1 MVADAVVVGGQRV
14 DVLRPGR
21 RTLAAFGCATIVAG
35 CSAFDAPEFAPEE
48 WQRLQS
54 LTSWNDAEPAYVRGI
69 GLPPRDRSNRLLPA
83 AGMPY
88 PYDGFPVA
96 ADGTLS
102 PGAALGKQFF
112 FDSRF
117 SGVSTGS
124 DFLGR
129 VRTAHTRVPIGQPT
143 GLACVSCHD
152 LNRAA
157 SDPLAASIS
166 IGAGSI
172 GANAPALSNVG
183 FFPLLHWNG
192 RFDSLWAQA
201 LVVTEVGIVQNESR
215 LEVAWNLWRYY
226 RDQYQAVFGD
236 RVFGEDPAVI
246 AALDAR
252 IVATGPGAGQCA
264 TPTPGV
270 CDGGCGALAGGCW
283 PRFPRAGAPTAQAT
297 CVDPATTPWACMAP
311 EDQAAVTG
319 AFVNFGKAIAAF
331 EQTLVSGNA
340 PFDRFMHEG
349 KDSAIMNPAAKRG
362 ARLFVTKGSCFNC
375 HNTPLFS
382 NGFFYN
388 VGVATTGPLELTTA
402 DCPAGSPACDCF
414 TPERADASCLPWGAL
429 TGLELLRSF
438 PLRRNSAGSD
448 DPTDPTV
455 VDFLT
460 DRLTEYFGV
469 ATDATGLST
478 PIPRGLK
485 WQWKTA
491 SLRNV
496 AVTAP
501 YMHNGRY
508 ATLAE
513 VVHAYNLGGDP
524 QAPGPHPVLIKPLGL
539 TDDEEADL
547 VEFLRTLT
555 SPPWPAAI
563 AAPPQLPGPVP

>member
-1 MVADAVVVGGQRV
+1 MDIVKPARA
-14 DVLRPGR
+14 
-21 RTLAAFGCATIVAG
+21 TLAGVVAIVAFSS

-48 WQRLQS
+48 WQRLS
-54 LTSWNDAEPAYVRGI
+54 TLTSWNDADPPILRGI
-69 GLPPRDRSNRLLPA
+69 GAPPRDRSNGLLGVASATFPRE
-83 AGMPY
+83 GY
-88 PYDGFPVA
+88 PVA
-96 ADGTLS
+96 VDGTLA

-112 FDSRF
+112 FDPRF
-117 SGVSTGS
+117 SGVSTGA
-124 DFLGR
+124 DLLGR
-129 VRTAHTRVPIGQPT
+129 VDNAHARVAVGQPT

-152 LNRAA
+152 LGRAA
-157 SDPLAASIS
+157 SDPLAAPIS

-201 LVVTEVGIVQNESR
+201 LVVTEVGVVQNESR

-226 RDQYQAVFGD
+226 RDQYQAVFGAP
-236 RVFGEDPAVI
+236 VFGEDPAVI
-246 AALDAR
+246 AALDAS
-252 IVATGPGAGQCA
+252 IVAIGPGAGQCS

-270 CDGGCGALAGGCW
+270 CAAGCLPIAGACW
-283 PRFPRAGAPTAQAT
+283 PRFPRAGAPSAQT
-297 CVDPATTPWACMAP
+297 VCLDPGTTPWACMTPA
-311 EDQAAVTG
+311 DQASVTT

-331 EQTLVSGNA
+331 EQTLAAGDA
-340 PFDRFMHEG
+340 PFDLFMHEG
-349 KDSAIMNPAAKRG
+349 KDSNSINAAAKRG

-382 NGFFYN
+382 NRFFYN
-388 VGVATTGPLELTTA
+388 VAVATTGPLELTTA
-402 DCPAGSPACDCF
+402 DCPAGSVACDCA
-414 TPERADASCLPWGAL
+414 TPARADSSCLPWGAL
-429 TGLELLRSF
+429 TGLELLRAF
-438 PLRRNSAGSD
+438 PLRRNSAASD

-455 VDFLT
+455 IDFLKE
-460 DRLTEYFGV
+460 RLTEYFGAV
-469 ATDATGLST
+469 TDDSGLST
-478 PIPRGLK
+478 PIPRPLK

-513 VVHAYNLGGDP
+513 VVHHYNRGGDP
-524 QAPGPHPVLIKPLGL
+524 QAPGAHPVLIKPLGL

-547 VEFLRTLT
+547 VEFLKTLT
-555 SPPWPAAI
+555 SPPWPDPI
-563 AAPPQLPGPVP
+563 SAAPELPGALP